1 MIGCRDGKRT
11 GGRMKDKEFYTTV
24 EVTEILGIKLSI
36 VRKYASLLEGYNYP
50 IQRDYSNNR
59 VYTKANIKML
69 QELRDL
75 REKFTLAEAADLL
88 TTQYRKPANDVEYE
102 KLTAAVEK
110 LKERL
115 HNQESMNQTLAD
127 KVRNLEKSLETLLTI
142 IFENDEDGYF
152 IDEYKRQLNDA

>member
-1 MIGCRDGKRT
+1 
-11 GGRMKDKEFYTTV
+11 MKDKEFYTTV
-24 EVTEILGIKLSI
+24 EVTEILGIKLST
-36 VRKYASLLEGYNYP
+36 VRKYASLLEGYDYP

-59 VYTKANIKML
+59 IYTKANIKML
-69 QELRDL
+69 QELQDL

-102 KLTAAVEK
+102 KLTAAVEQ

-115 HNQESMNQTLAD
+115 HKQESMNQALTD

-152 IDEYKRQLNDA
+152 IDEYKRQLNNV